1 MLFDLHGFVDP
12 NYIIVTLLHIIPQ
25 YWMLSSMV
33 FFTFF
38 SSVSVW
44 VIFIDL
50 PSVSVILSTAVSSLL
65 IILSKTPYTSV
76 SVDCISSTS
85 ILSMFIISKS
95 QLKPSDLAYK

>member
-25 YWMLSSMV
+25 YWMLSSMFF

-95 QLKPSDLAYK
+95 QLKPSDLA